1 MTTSR
6 ILSFLIRL
14 LAVIGAG
21 SVAATTIQQAALPQT
36 GTDAASGISTG
47 NSYTHAI
54 NLGTSAADVTINGVG
69 FDGQVL
75 SATLTDTIRSGNTIG
90 VSVAPTGTLGNTAG
104 NAGLKADGSMRT
116 MLLPFGFHSTAPLNG
131 LMTFTL
137 NNLQAGATYSTRFYG
152 YGWETGGTARSV
164 EVSTSAEGNTVSQT
178 VEWNQ
183 FGQYSAFYIDVTY
196 TLATGTSA
204 TISLKTLDSNNGPHV
219 AGITNQILAS
229 PPVLTGLQNTFIWKN
244 AAEGTTPNHTVFRK
258 TFTAAD
264 VSSGSLKIFADS
276 RYVLWINGQYVE
288 RGPCRFDPA
297 GPEYDTINVAP
308 YLSAG
313 PNTLVVIVLSYPVG
327 ASPTSAEMKRHA
339 PGLTAEMTVGAG
351 ANPAIIRTDS
361 SWRWKN
367 GLSYQPPAIRW
378 PFFNDNVDARLD
390 SGDWT
395 LPAYDDSSW
404 SPAAGIPGTG
414 WGTLRPRSTPMQ
426 MENDIALA
434 TGTFPVSFTGA
445 NVAYFT
451 LPRMVQGWLEID
463 VESATPGSSIKLEV
477 GERGSTTSIS
487 DTYNYAFNY
496 IAKAGRR
503 KCFTTDDAGFR
514 YIKVTSTGGNLTL
527 HNIRVVERRYPYQDA
542 GAFNSSDSF
551 LNDLWGRAVH
561 TIRMCSSDGFMDCTL
576 RERAEWMGDAA
587 VVEYP
592 VSRVTLAG
600 PQVPGQPLRSDAGL
614 IKNMIR
620 HTAQSASQFGDG
632 RLKAHACSDR
642 NDIHGYIED
651 YSCLWVQSLRQTY
664 ENTGDL
670 DLVNE
675 VWPQLAAQLQWFLN
689 RRSAARGLVEAR
701 EFVIFDNPL
710 AYVVC
715 EGATLN
721 AFIYRALLDAALLG
735 DATGRTAEAANYRAA
750 AEALRTSFNQYL
762 WDPAVN
768 TYFGG
773 INADG
778 STRAATCH
786 AAMIA
791 LDRGIVPTD
800 RLAGTRAYFLA
811 NYSSAITMPYTAFWV
826 LGQLYA
832 LDSRTR
838 DIEALDYIREKW
850 AGVMARTDTG
860 TLTEGFNGGE
870 ACHNFGAS
878 CAYFLSSY
886 VLGVRLDGA
895 ADANSLIIE
904 PHPSGLP
911 SAGGS
916 VVTEHG
922 VVPVSWTLANGKLNL
937 SCTVPAGTT
946 ARLRIPQLVDGKS
959 PTLVLNGVP
968 VASPLI
974 DGRYS
979 EVTVAA
985 GNHQLTAE
993 TVLDWKGG
1001 VASNLWDLNASV
1013 NWIDSVGSPTGFFN
1027 NAHVRFNEA
1036 GAANPTVSLS
1046 GPLAPAAIQDTSAVN
1061 YTLSGSGS
1069 LTGPMT
1075 LKKSGAGMLSILT
1088 SNSFTG
1094 QVSLTGGTLV
1104 MGNSDSLGAYGAI
1117 RFGGGGLAMGGDIE
1131 VSKVCEVNAA
1141 SHADFDTRTFNVIQS
1156 GDVRSSP
1163 GSTGGLRKSGAG
1175 TLALRGNLT
1184 YTGPTVI
1191 NAGTLKLDVRS
1202 SGLPPVSGLLYQLDA
1217 SAAATL
1223 AVDPGTGTVSAW
1235 SDPSGSSLSFVQG
1248 TAANRPSLVPN
1259 ALGGKPVVRFGGAQ
1273 KLLLSSTTAPRE
1285 VLAVVNVK
1293 NPGDGNIG
1301 GFLGINNADTGLRI
1315 NSSAGSWAADGAAT
1329 RINGVTTTSYTAN
1342 TFHIVHRY
1350 ATGWGTW
1357 PATGFGQNFSGGGRY
1372 FQGDVAEVL
1381 VFDRTLDETERS
1393 AVLDYLNSKWIA
1405 TGPSASVSCTLPPST
1420 DVSLASPTAVLDL
1433 GEADQAVASLS
1444 GVSGSRVVVNAALT
1458 VGSGNSD
1465 TNFAGNMEGT
1475 GDLVKS
1481 GTGHLTLT
1489 GPNIRSGHTTVTA
1502 GILSIALDDTFGDS
1516 SAVTLPDPAALR
1528 LTHGGVD
1535 QVGSLVI
1542 NGVAQPAGIYHFG
1555 SGSLQVGNFSPFQIW
1570 ALAKGLDGSPGKE
1583 NSPTDD
1589 PDQDGLNNLGE
1600 FAFNGDPLSGSDKG
1614 GTHHFLA
1621 DSIGPGTGD
1630 ELILTTAVRLGTP
1643 VFTGTPAPSAAFEG
1657 CLYRI
1662 EGSGDLAG
1670 FGAGVKPIDPVTT
1683 GLPSAGE
1690 GYEYRSFRLESSD
1703 DLAIKGFLRAIAEM
1717 P

>member
-1 MTTSR
+1 M
-6 ILSFLIRL
+6 LSFLISL
-14 LAVIGAG
+14 LSVIGAG

-54 NLGTSAADVTINGVG
+54 NLGTAAPDVTINGVG
-69 FDGQVL
+69 FDGQAL
-75 SATLTDTIRSGNTIG
+75 SATLTDSIRSGNTIG
-90 VSVAPTGTLGNTAG
+90 VSVSPTGTLGNTAG

-116 MLLPFGFHSTAPLNG
+116 MLLPFGYHSAAPLNG

-137 NNLQAGATYSTRFYG
+137 NNLQPGTTYSTRFYG
-152 YGWETGGTARSV
+152 YGWDAGATARSV
-164 EVSTSAEGNTVSQT
+164 EVSTSADGTPVSQT

-196 TLATGTSA
+196 TLASGSSA
-204 TISLKTLDSNNGPHV
+204 SITLKTLDTNNGPHV
-219 AGITNQILAS
+219 AGITNQILSA

-244 AAEGTTPNHTVFRK
+244 TVEGTTPNHTVFRK
-258 TFTAAD
+258 TFNAPD
-264 VSSGSLKIFADS
+264 VSSASLKIFADS

-297 GPEYDTINVAP
+297 GPEYDIIDAAP
-308 YLSAG
+308 YLIAG
-313 PNTLVVIVLSYPVG
+313 SNTMVVMVLSYPVG
-327 ASPTSAEMKRHA
+327 ASATSAEMKRHA
-339 PGLTAEMTVGAG
+339 PGLTAELTAG
-351 ANPAIIRTDS
+351 AAGNQTIVRTDPT
-361 SWRWKN
+361 WRWKN
-367 GLSYQPPAIRW
+367 GLSYMPPVIRW

-390 SGDWT
+390 DGDWT

-404 SPAAGIPGTG
+404 NPAAAISGSA

-463 VESATPGSSIKLEV
+463 VESAADGSSIKLEV
-477 GERGSTTSIS
+477 GERGGTTSIS
-487 DTYNYAFNY
+487 DTYSYAFNY

-542 GAFNSSDSF
+542 GAFNSGDSF

-561 TIRMCSSDGFMDCTL
+561 TIRMCSSDGYMDCTL

-600 PQVPGQPLRSDAGL
+600 PQVPGQPLRSDSGL
-614 IKNMIR
+614 MKNMIR

-651 YSCLWVQSLRQTY
+651 YSCLWVQTLRQAY

-675 VWPQLAAQLQWFLN
+675 VWPQLAAQLQWFLD

-710 AYVVC
+710 KYVVC

-721 AFIYRALLDAALLG
+721 AFIYRALLDAAILG
-735 DATGRTAEAANYRAA
+735 DATGRTSEAANYRAA
-750 AEALRTSFNQYL
+750 ADALRTSFNQHL
-762 WDPAVN
+762 WDPAAN

-778 STRAATCH
+778 TTRAATCH

-791 LDRGIVPTD
+791 LDRGIVPAD
-800 RLAGTRAYFLA
+800 RLDDARAYFLA
-811 NYSSAITMPYTAFWV
+811 NYRSAITMPYTAFWV
-826 LGQLYA
+826 LEQLYA
-832 LDSRTR
+832 MESRTR
-838 DIEALDYIREKW
+838 DIEALDYIRGKW

-922 VVPVSWTLANGKLNL
+922 VVPVSWTLANEKLNL

-959 PTLVLNGVP
+959 PALVLNGVP

-979 EVTVAA
+979 EVTVPA

-1001 VASNLWDLNASV
+1001 VASNLWDLNTSV
-1013 NWIDSVGSPTGFFN
+1013 NWIDSAAVPSGFFN

-1046 GPLAPAAIQDTSAVN
+1046 GPLAPAAIQDTSAVD

-1075 LKKSGAGMLSILT
+1075 LEKSGTGTLSIHT
-1088 SNSFTG
+1088 SNTFTG
-1094 QVSLTGGTLV
+1094 RVSLTGGTLV
-1104 MGNSDSLGAYGAI
+1104 MGHSNSLGANGPVG
-1117 RFGGGGLAMGGDIE
+1117 FGGGGLAITGDLE
-1131 VSKVCEVNAA
+1131 VSKVFEVAGT
-1141 SHADFDTRTFNVIQS
+1141 SHAEIDTRGFNLIQN
-1156 GDVRSSP
+1156 DAVRSTP
-1163 GSTGGLRKSGAG
+1163 GSTGGLRKSGG
-1175 TLALRGNLT
+1175 GSLVLRGNLT
-1184 YTGPTVI
+1184 YTGPTAI
-1191 NAGTLKLDVRS
+1191 DAGTLKLDVAS
-1202 SGLPPVSGLLYQLDA
+1202 SPQPPVPNSLYQLDA
-1217 SAAATL
+1217 SAASTL
-1223 AVDPGTGTVSAW
+1223 TVETGAVSSW
-1235 SDPSGSSLSFVQG
+1235 SDASGGPLSFTQG
-1248 TAANRPSLVPN
+1248 TAANRPSLIPN
-1259 ALGGKPVVRFGGAQ
+1259 ALGGKPVVRFTGTQ
-1273 KLLLSSTTAPRE
+1273 KLLLSSAAAPRE
-1285 VLAVVNVK
+1285 IIALVNVK

-1301 GFLGINNADTGLRI
+1301 GFLGINNSDTGLRI
-1315 NSSAGSWAADGAAT
+1315 NSAPGSWAADGAAT
-1329 RINGVTTTSYTAN
+1329 VINGAATTNYTAN
-1342 TFHIVHRY
+1342 TFHVVHRY
-1350 ATGWGTW
+1350 GTGWGTW
-1357 PATGFGQNFSGGGRY
+1357 PATGFGQYFSGGGRY

-1381 VFDRTLDETERS
+1381 VYDRTLDAAERT
-1393 AVLDYLNSKWIA
+1393 ALLDYLNSKWL
-1405 TGPSASVSCTLPPST
+1405 TGLSASVTTTLPPST
-1420 DVSLASPTAVLDL
+1420 AVSLTGPTAVLDL
-1433 GEADQAVASLS
+1433 GDAVQSIASLS
-1444 GVSGSRVVVNAALT
+1444 GVGGSKIVTTASLT
-1458 VGSGNSD
+1458 VGSGNTDS
-1465 TNFAGNMEGT
+1465 TFAGIIEGSGNLVKT
-1475 GDLVKS
+1475 GDGLLV
-1481 GTGHLTLT
+1481 LT
-1489 GPNIRSGHTTVTA
+1489 GPNTRTGDTTVTA
-1502 GILSIALDDTFGDS
+1502 GALSIAVDDTLGDS
-1516 SAVTLPDPAALR
+1516 SVVTLPNAAALL

-1535 QVGSLVI
+1535 RVGSLVV
-1542 NGVAQPAGIYHFG
+1542 NGVTQSAGFYPFG
-1555 SGSLQVGNFSPFQIW
+1555 SGALQVGDFTPYQTW
-1570 ALAKGLDGSPGKE
+1570 AFVSGLDGSTGKE
-1583 NSPTDD
+1583 NGPAND
-1589 PDQDGLNNLGE
+1589 PDADGLNNLGE
-1600 FAFNGDPLSGSDKG
+1600 FAFQGDPLSGADRGKN
-1614 GTHHFLA
+1614 HLFIA
-1621 DSIGPGTGD
+1621 DSADPGTEH
-1630 ELILTTAVRLGTP
+1630 ELILTIAVR
-1643 VFTGTPAPSAAFEG
+1643 TGTPAFNGAPSPTATFDG
-1657 CLYRI
+1657 VSYRI
-1662 EGSGDLAG
+1662 EGSGTLTG
-1670 FGAGVKPIDPVTT
+1670 FQSEVNPIDPVTT
-1683 GLPSAGE
+1683 DLPPAGD
-1690 GYEYRSFRLESSD
+1690 GYEYRSFRLEGSD
-1703 DLAIKGFLRAIAEM
+1703 GLAAKGFMRAIAET